1 MATEFRRGVLLLD
14 LSYCAQLSWALL
26 QEELEAEGVKA
37 ELIGLLTQ
45 IRLLEPVTPTAL
57 TARTGLAPA
66 TLYDY
71 VGRLV
76 DDGMAVRERNPADG
90 RSHLISTTPAGVE
103 RVQAS
108 APAVRRAVLRMLDHL
123 DQPLEDAERFMF
135 SLRQALEG
143 AQKAGALT

>member
-1 MATEFRRGVLLLD
+1 MPDEFKRGRVLLD

-45 IRLLEPVTPTAL
+45 IRLMEPVTPTAL

-76 DDGMAVRERNPADG
+76 DEGMVVREPNPADG
-90 RSHLISTTPAGVE
+90 RSHLISTTDEGVA
-103 RVQAS
+103 RVHAS
-108 APAVRRAVLRMLDHL
+108 APAVRRAVLRMNEHL
-123 DQPLEDAERFMF
+123 DRPLEDAEKFMF
-135 SLRQALEG
+135 ALRQALEA
-143 AQKAGALT
+143 AQQTGALT